1 MSGYEKATTDGAL
14 YDSLFQR
21 QAEILF
27 MSSVRLD
34 EPIAWYGPIVMNS
47 EEELYQAF
55 KELNEGTF
63 IKKEEKYDTI

>member
-1 MSGYEKATTDGAL
+1 VSSYEKATTDGAL

>member
-1 MSGYEKATTDGAL
+1 
-14 YDSLFQR
+14 
-21 QAEILF
+21 
-27 MSSVRLD
+27 MSSVGLD
-34 EPIAWYGPIVMNS
+34 EPVAWYGPIVMNS